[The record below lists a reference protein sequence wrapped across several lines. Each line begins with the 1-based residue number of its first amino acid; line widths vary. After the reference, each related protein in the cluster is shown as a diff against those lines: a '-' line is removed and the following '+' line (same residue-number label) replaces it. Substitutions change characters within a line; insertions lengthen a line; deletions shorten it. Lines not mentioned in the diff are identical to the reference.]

1 MNHVGGPPKDSGALN
16 VRQAKGRHELAS
28 DANAVRDLVLT
39 FAGCSRVPRAVEL
52 RRVDFE
58 HANALALWYGP
69 LNAAPYP
76 NATALAALQNAS
88 EIVVERIVAS
98 GTAAA
103 VSIALPALPSFA
115 VSLVSFV
122 C

>member
-1 MNHVGGPPKDSGALN
+1 MGPLKDGGALN
-16 VRQAKGRHELAS
+16 VLQAKGLHEIAS
-28 DANAVRDLVLT
+28 DANAVSGLALT
-39 FAGCSRVPRAVEL
+39 FAGCSRVPGAVEL

-69 LNAAPYP
+69 LEAAPYP
-76 NATALAALQNAS
+76 NATALAALQKAS
-88 EIVVERIVAS
+88 EIVVESIVAS

-103 VSIALPALPSFA
+103 VSIALPTLPSFA
-115 VSLVSFV
+115 VSLVSFE